1 MKVNNI
7 PVRIEYSDAAINS
20 LLSALNTL
28 SPNKSA
34 YIHNYYITNRFIFQ
48 FFIFAALFAVA
59 AAGTYKASDYVQSK
73 YEAPAKP
80 DYVSVYLLIMLFQL
94 SNK

>member
-34 YIHNYYITNRFIFQ
+34 IIIINNRFIFQ

-80 DYVSVYLLIMLFQL
+80 DYVNVYLLIMLFQL

>member
-7 PVRIEYSDAAINS
+7 PVRIEFSDAAICSSQRSQHVVTQRKCHNS
-20 LLSALNTL
+20 
-28 SPNKSA
+28 
-34 YIHNYYITNRFIFQ
+34 YITNRFIFQ

-59 AAGTYKASDYVQSK
+59 AAGTYKTSDYVQSK